1 MESLNSF
8 KSARGIERINFVQF
22 SGRPTAKVVTKTGHM
37 LNIVM
42 SEGCDKE
49 KPLFVTHNPD
59 KDIFLV
65 VNTKQE
71 LKAEFSL

>member
-22 SGRPTAKVVTKTGHM
+22 SGRPTAKVVTKTGQM
-37 LNIVM
+37 LNIVV
-42 SEGCDKE
+42 SNTCDRS
-49 KPLFVTHNPD
+49 KPLYVTHNPD

-65 VNTKQE
+65 INAKQE
-71 LKAEFSL
+71 LKDEFTL